1 MAGGYMDSLAGI
13 LPGTTNQVDPT
24 SAHLAAGSAGVAVGT
39 GTGRFGLVPIASNI
53 STGLAG
59 LIDDFWDWLK
69 TPFGPLSPLTLGE
82 IVGFT
87 ILAWLIWISIFYHIR
102 IAGESI

>member
-1 MAGGYMDSLAGI
+1 MAGYMDSLVGI
-13 LPGTTNQVDPT
+13 LPGTTNQVDPS
-24 SAHLAAGSAGVAVGT
+24 SASKPAGSAGMSLGT
-39 GTGRFGLVPIASNI
+39 GTGRFGIVPIASNL
-53 STGLAG
+53 STGAAG
-59 LIDDFWDWLK
+59 LIDSLWAFLK
-69 TPFGPLSPLTLGE
+69 TPFGPLSPITLAE